1 MMRKGKNTIKN
12 TKSQLKKIVCE
23 IVNFGS
29 TKLTK
34 PKFFFLETQHN
45 GTLFS

>member
-12 TKSQLKKIVCE
+12 TTSQPKKIVCE

-29 TKLTK
+29 TKLTN
-34 PKFFFLETQHN
+34 PKKKKKKSRNT
-45 GTLFS
+45 T